1 MFPTQHEK
9 ILTKFVNAL
18 QIYANHSNNSS
29 SQLCM
34 ELCFIYDGILPT
46 SQLHKK
52 NQSRF
57 KKWNPY
63 LSVFHFDLIYFCS
76 IVLIHILFKKINIT
90 FLLFNQLF
98 NHIPKIEA
106 TIETIRV
113 KGCMADFDSGIS
125 GPPRLSSSRF
135 IGSI

>member
-1 MFPTQHEK
+1 MQTTRTTLAVSFAWNYVSSTMGFCQLLSYIKK
-9 ILTKFVNAL
+9 IRAGL
-18 QIYANHSNNSS
+18 
-29 SQLCM
+29 
-34 ELCFIYDGILPT
+34 
-46 SQLHKK
+46 
-52 NQSRF
+52 

-63 LSVFHFDLIYFCS
+63 LSIFHFDLIYFCS